1 MLHSI
6 IQEKKNKWLQSDDCT
21 ISDLVKYIRDKGQL
35 RDTQIEAIETYLFLK
50 IQGQNKPLW
59 QLFSEG
65 FFSIGVDIGQYN
77 VFYPA
82 AVNFLAANK
91 EANALFD
98 FAHQKNGKG
107 LLLPELVQLILKEH
121 KVLDYDTIIKSIFYN
136 VSYADY
142 LMSLPMGAGKT
153 FLMAAFI
160 YLDLYFA
167 EKEPDNK
174 AFAHNFL
181 VLIPSGLKSSIV
193 PSLKTILNF
202 DPSWVIPEPYSTNLK
217 KTLKFDV
224 LDEQKSAKK
233 SNKARNPNAQK
244 VNACLPNPFGQ
255 IFVVNAE
262 KVILESFKFNA
273 QTELELEEEEKDTSN
288 DLKRLFGQIP
298 NLTILIDE
306 VHHAA
311 TDDIKL
317 RQAVNYWH
325 SKGNITTVLG
335 FSGTPYLQG
344 AETIKAGDYALTGAT
359 IRFSQ
364 ITNTVYY
371 YPLVTAIKKFLKTP
385 TVKIGQNLDRFQI
398 IKKGIEDFDSQYKNT
413 VYKNG
418 AIAKIAIYC
427 SNIEVLEEEVYPFL
441 TSELQLNPT
450 EILKF
455 HGGNKKYS
463 LPKENELAF
472 RSLDLAISKKR
483 YILLVQVGKE
493 GWDCPSLTGVILSQK
508 GDSPQNMVLQT
519 SCRCLR
525 QVDKG
530 SADGSPADGSPEE
543 TALIWL
549 NKDNADTLN
558 KQLKQEQN
566 SSIDELNS
574 TKRIGKAEMVER
586 HSRMEY
592 LLLPKVDFYQ
602 MKVTYQSIDEE
613 QTANTKAKLK
623 AIIKKMEDY
632 KASALISTS
641 EISNIDTG
649 TIDII
654 NETGIAFA
662 NYNQWLF
669 EMSRQSFGL
678 IAETQL
684 HQYNTELK
692 EIFEAISF
700 EKDGADGRPN
710 RFFNELY
717 DLHLI
722 QSKIRV
728 AFSIKRDLQTDTEVI
743 PKQAELLIAERLT
756 EVEKNPK
763 LYPNEADISK
773 ILELDRTNES
783 VQVDMTEVEKAYNLV
798 KETLEA
804 QGMGNMVMSY
814 DSFKSGKEYSSVVKA
829 KNHSFHYLPYNFG
842 GSGSSGFEIET
853 LQKAL
858 QLADFKNKDLEIYYN
873 GERGL
878 TEFVINCFAKEG
890 KYWKNIGKYTTD
902 FLIVKRTA
910 KDKIHKALLIETKGA
925 LYAEDKIFQKK
936 KTYVET
942 EFLKLNQE
950 KFGYQRFDFLY
961 LEGKMDNANTA
972 KTINKINQFFN
983 D

>member
-1 MLHSI
+1 MLHYI
-6 IQEKKNKWLQSDDCT
+6 IQQKKNEWVQSDNCT
-21 ISDLVKYIRDKGQL
+21 IRDLVKYIRDKGHL

-65 FFSIGVDIGQYN
+65 FFTNGTDLAKLDINQIAREY
-77 VFYPA
+77 
-82 AVNFLAANK
+82 LSQNK
-91 EANALFD
+91 SAFALFD
-98 FAHQKNGKG
+98 FARQKNGNG
-107 LLLPELVQLILKEH
+107 TYIPELEKLIKANPAS
-121 KVLDYDTIIKSIFYN
+121 LDYDTIIKSIFYN
-136 VSYADY
+136 VNYADY

-167 EKEPDNK
+167 ANEPENK

-193 PSLKTILNF
+193 PSLKTIENF
-202 DPSWVIPEPYSTNLK
+202 DPSWVLSEPSASNLK
-217 KTLKFDV
+217 KLLKFEV
-224 LDEQKSAKK
+224 LDEQKTAKK
-233 SNKARNPNAQK
+233 SNKVRNPNAQK

-255 IFVVNAE
+255 VFVVNAE

-273 QTELELEEEEKDTSN
+273 QTELELDEEDTTN

-298 NLTILIDE
+298 NLSILIDE

-335 FSGTPYLQG
+335 FSGTPYLPK
-344 AETIKAGDYALTGAT
+344 AEKIKVGDYEFK
-359 IRFSQ
+359 FSQ

-371 YPLVTAIKKFLKTP
+371 YPLVTAIRKFLKTP

-398 IKKGIEDFDSQYKNT
+398 IKQGIEDFDNQYKNK
-413 VYKNG
+413 VYENG
-418 AIAKIAIYC
+418 TIAKVAIYC

-441 TSELQLNPT
+441 TGELKINPNEILRYHKGNKAHPQPEGSEL
-450 EILKF
+450 E
-455 HGGNKKYS
+455 
-463 LPKENELAF
+463 F
-472 RSLDLAISKKR
+472 RSLDLPISKKR
-483 YILLVQVGKE
+483 YILLVQIGKE
-493 GWDCPSLTGVILSQK
+493 GWDCKSLTGVILSQK
-508 GDSPQNMVLQT
+508 GDCPQNMVLQT

-530 SADGSPADGSPEE
+530 KEE

-566 SSIDELNS
+566 TSIEELNS
-574 TKRIGKAEMVER
+574 TKRTGKPETIDR
-586 HSRMEY
+586 HSRMDF
-592 LLLPKVDFYQ
+592 LQLPKVDFYQ
-602 MKVTYQSIDEE
+602 MKVTYQAIDEE
-613 QTANTKAKLK
+613 ETPNTKAKLK
-623 AIIKKMEDY
+623 ALLKNIDNF
-632 KASALISTS
+632 KASALITTS
-641 EISNIDTG
+641 DIANIDTG
-649 TIDII
+649 EIDVI

-662 NYNQWLF
+662 NFNQWLF
-669 EMSRQSFGL
+669 EISRESFGL
-678 IAETQL
+678 ISEAQL
-684 HQYNTELK
+684 HQYDNELK
-692 EIFEAISF
+692 EIFETISY
-700 EKDGADGRPN
+700 EKKGQ

-717 DLHLI
+717 DLYTI
-722 QSKIRV
+722 QSKIRL

-756 EVEKNPK
+756 EVEKNER
-763 LYPNEADISK
+763 LYPNEADTTK
-773 ILELDRTNES
+773 ILELDKSNAS
-783 VQVDMTEVEKAYNLV
+783 VSIDTAEIEKAYQLM

-804 QGMGNMVMSY
+804 QGMGNFVPTY
-814 DSFKSGKEYSSVVKA
+814 ETFKADKDYSLPVKS
-829 KNHSFHYLPYNFG
+829 KNHTFHYLPYNFG

-858 QLADFKNKDLEIYYN
+858 QLADFKNKELEIYYN

-890 KYWKNIGKYTTD
+890 RYWKNVGKYTTD

-910 KDKIHKALLIETKGA
+910 KDKIHKALLIETKGSV
-925 LYAEDKIFQKK
+925 YAADKVFQKK
-936 KTYVET
+936 KSYVET
-942 EFLKLNQE
+942 EFLKLNKE

-961 LEGKMDNANTA
+961 LEDSKDIAANIT
-972 KTINKINQFFN
+972 KLINKINQFFN

>member
-1 MLHSI
+1 MLHYI
-6 IQEKKNKWLQSDDCT
+6 IQNKKNEWVQSDDCT

-65 FFSIGVDIGQYN
+65 FFTNGTDLSKLNINQSARD
-77 VFYPA
+77 
-82 AVNFLAANK
+82 FLTNNK
-91 EANALFD
+91 EAFALYD
-98 FAHQKNGKG
+98 FARTKNGTG
-107 LLLPELVQLILKEH
+107 SLIPELEKLIVDKPTE
-121 KVLDYDTIIKSIFYN
+121 LDYETIIKSIFYN

-167 EKEPDNK
+167 DKEPDNK

-202 DPSWVIPEPYSTNLK
+202 EPSWVIPEPFAAELK
-217 KTLKFDV
+217 KLLKFDV

-255 IFVVNAE
+255 VFVVNAE

-273 QTELELEEEEKDTSN
+273 QTELELEEEEKDTTN
-288 DLKRLFGQIP
+288 DLKKLFGQIP

-325 SKGNITTVLG
+325 SKGNITSVLG
-335 FSGTPYLQG
+335 FSGTPYLQKT
-344 AETIKAGDYALTGAT
+344 ETIKAGDFTFK
-359 IRFSQ
+359 FSQ

-398 IKKGIEDFDSQYKNT
+398 IKKGIEDFDTQYKT
-413 VYKNG
+413 KVYNNG
-418 AIAKIAIYC
+418 TIAKIAIYC
-427 SNIEVLEEEVYPFL
+427 SNIAVLEEEVEPFL
-441 TSELQLNPT
+441 TGELKINPS

-455 HGGNKKYS
+455 HGGNKVYS
-463 LPKENELAF
+463 LPKENELEF

-530 SADGSPADGSPEE
+530 KEE

-566 SSIDELNS
+566 SSIDELNN
-574 TKRIGKAEMVER
+574 TKRIGKTEMMHR

-592 LLLPKVDFYQ
+592 LQLPTVDFYQ

-613 QTANTKAKLK
+613 ETANTKAKLK
-623 AIIKKMEDY
+623 TIIKKMEDY

-649 TIDII
+649 TIDVV

-678 IAETQL
+678 ISENQL
-684 HQYNTELK
+684 HQYDKELT
-692 EIFEAISF
+692 EIFETISF
-700 EKDGADGRPN
+700 EKNGS

-728 AFSIKRDLQTDTEVI
+728 AFSIKRDLQTDTEII
-743 PKQAELLIAERLT
+743 PKQAELLIASKLTDVER
-756 EVEKNPK
+756 NPK
-763 LYPNEADISK
+763 LFPAEGDTAK
-773 ILELDRTNES
+773 ILELDKSNKPLDIDLAE
-783 VQVDMTEVEKAYNLV
+783 VQKAYDAM

-804 QGMGNMVMSY
+804 QGMGNFVPAFDSY
-814 DSFKSGKEYSSVVKA
+814 SAQFDYSPTVKS
-829 KNHSFHYLPYNFG
+829 KNNSFHYLPYNFG
-842 GSGSSGFEIET
+842 GSGSSGFEIQALQET
-853 LQKAL
+853 LR
-858 QLADFKNKDLEIYYN
+858 LADFKTKELEIYYN

-925 LYAEDKIFQKK
+925 LYAEDKVFQKK
-936 KTYVET
+936 KNYVEN
-942 EFLKLNQE
+942 EFLKLNQD

-961 LEGKMDNANTA
+961 LEDSKNITANIT
-972 KTINKINQFFN
+972 KLNNKLNQFFN

>member
-1 MLHSI
+1 MLHYI
-6 IQEKKNKWLQSDDCT
+6 IQQKKNEWLQSEDCT
-21 ISDLVKYIRDKGQL
+21 IRDLVKYIRDKGHL

-65 FFSIGVDIGQYN
+65 FFTNGPDLAKLDINQIAREY
-77 VFYPA
+77 
-82 AVNFLAANK
+82 LTQNK
-91 EANALFD
+91 NAFALFD
-98 FAHQKNGKG
+98 FARQKNGNG
-107 LLLPELVQLILKEH
+107 TYIPELEKLIKANPAS
-121 KVLDYDTIIKSIFYN
+121 LDYDTIIKSIFYN
-136 VSYADY
+136 VNYADY

-167 EKEPDNK
+167 DNEPDNK

-193 PSLKTILNF
+193 PSLKTIENF
-202 DPSWVIPEPYSTNLK
+202 DPSWVLPEPSASNLK
-217 KTLKFDV
+217 KLLKFEV
-224 LDEQKSAKK
+224 LDEQKTAKK

-255 IFVVNAE
+255 VFIVNAE
-262 KVILESFKFNA
+262 KVILESFTFNA
-273 QTELELEEEEKDTSN
+273 QTELELDEEEKDTTN

-298 NLTILIDE
+298 NLSILIDE

-335 FSGTPYLQG
+335 FSGTPYLKS
-344 AETIKAGDYALTGAT
+344 AEKIKAGDYEFK
-359 IRFSQ
+359 FSQ

-371 YPLVTAIKKFLKTP
+371 YPLVTAIRKFLKTP

-398 IKKGIEDFDSQYKNT
+398 IKQGIEDFDNQYKNK
-413 VYKNG
+413 VYDNG
-418 AIAKIAIYC
+418 TIAKVAIYC

-441 TSELQLNPT
+441 TGELKINPNEILRFHKGNKAHPQPEGSEL
-450 EILKF
+450 E
-455 HGGNKKYS
+455 
-463 LPKENELAF
+463 F
-472 RSLDLAISKKR
+472 RSLDLPISKKR

-530 SADGSPADGSPEE
+530 KEE

-566 SSIDELNS
+566 TSIEELNK
-574 TKRIGKAEMVER
+574 TRRTGKPETIDR
-586 HSRMEY
+586 HSRMDF
-592 LLLPKVDFYQ
+592 LQLPKVNFYQ
-602 MKVTYQSIDEE
+602 LKVTYQAIDEE
-613 QTANTKAKLK
+613 ETPNTKAKLK
-623 AIIKKMEDY
+623 ALLKNIDNF
-632 KASALISTS
+632 KASALITTS
-641 EISNIDTG
+641 DISNIDTG
-649 TIDII
+649 EIDVI

-662 NYNQWLF
+662 NFNQWLF
-669 EMSRQSFGL
+669 EISRESFGL
-678 IAETQL
+678 ISKAQL
-684 HQYNTELK
+684 HQYDSELK
-692 EIFEAISF
+692 EIFETVSY
-700 EKDGADGRPN
+700 EKEGQ

-717 DLHLI
+717 DLHVI
-722 QSKIRV
+722 QSKIRL
-728 AFSIKRDLQTDTEVI
+728 AFSIKRNLQTDTEVI

-756 EVEKNPK
+756 EVEKNAR
-763 LYPNEADISK
+763 LYPKEEDTTK
-773 ILELDRTNES
+773 ILELDKTNE
-783 VQVDMTEVEKAYNLV
+783 EVSIDWEEVRKAYDLM
-798 KETLEA
+798 LEGMKA
-804 QGMGNMVMSY
+804 QGMEKWAP
-814 DSFKSGKEYSSVVKA
+814 DWETFKSGKDYSLPVKS
-829 KNHSFHYLPYNFG
+829 KNQTFHYLPYNFG
-842 GSGSSGFEIET
+842 ARGSSGFEIET
-853 LQKAL
+853 FQKAL
-858 QLADFKNKDLEIYYN
+858 QLAAFKNQELEIYYN

-902 FLIVKRTA
+902 FLIVKRTT

-925 LYAEDKIFQKK
+925 LYAEDKVFQKK
-936 KTYVET
+936 KKYVET
-942 EFLKLNQE
+942 EFLKLNKE

-961 LEGKMDNANTA
+961 LEDSKDIAANIT
-972 KTINKINQFFN
+972 KLNNKINQFFN

>member
-1 MLHSI
+1 MLHYI
-6 IQEKKNKWLQSDDCT
+6 LQHKKNEWLQSDDCT
-21 ISDLVKYIRDKGQL
+21 IRDLVKYIRDKGHL

-65 FFSIGVDIGQYN
+65 FFTNGTDLAKLDINQIAREY
-77 VFYPA
+77 
-82 AVNFLAANK
+82 LSQNK
-91 EANALFD
+91 NAFALFD
-98 FAHQKNGKG
+98 FARQKNGNG
-107 LLLPELVQLILKEH
+107 TYIPELEKLIKANPAS
-121 KVLDYDTIIKSIFYN
+121 LDYDTIIKSIFYN
-136 VSYADY
+136 VNYADY

-167 EKEPDNK
+167 DNEPDNK

-193 PSLKTILNF
+193 PSLKTIENF
-202 DPSWVIPEPYSTNLK
+202 DPSWVLPEPSASNLK
-217 KTLKFDV
+217 KMLKFEV
-224 LDEQKSAKK
+224 LDEQKTAKK

-255 IFVVNAE
+255 VFVVNAE
-262 KVILESFKFNA
+262 KVILESFTFNA
-273 QTELELEEEEKDTSN
+273 QTELELNEEEKDTTN

-298 NLTILIDE
+298 NLSILIDE

-335 FSGTPYLQG
+335 FSGTPYLQS
-344 AETIKAGDYALTGAT
+344 AEKIKAGDYEFK
-359 IRFSQ
+359 FSQ

-371 YPLVTAIKKFLKTP
+371 YPLITAVKKFLKTP
-385 TVKIGQNLDRFQI
+385 TIRTGEGLDRFSI
-398 IKKGIEDFDSQYKNT
+398 IKKGIEDFDSQYKNK
-413 VYKNG
+413 VYENG
-418 AIAKIAIYC
+418 TIAKVAIYC

-441 TSELQLNPT
+441 TGELKINPNEILRFHKGNKAHPQPEGSEL
-450 EILKF
+450 E
-455 HGGNKKYS
+455 
-463 LPKENELAF
+463 F
-472 RSLDLAISKKR
+472 RSLDLPISKKR

-530 SADGSPADGSPEE
+530 KEE

-566 SSIDELNS
+566 TSIEELNS
-574 TKRIGKAEMVER
+574 TKRTGKPETIDR
-586 HSRMEY
+586 HSRMAF
-592 LLLPKVDFYQ
+592 LQLPKVDFYQ
-602 MKVTYQSIDEE
+602 MKVTYQAIDEE
-613 QTANTKAKLK
+613 ETPNTKAKLK
-623 AIIKKMEDY
+623 ALLKNIDNF
-632 KASALISTS
+632 KASALITTS
-641 EISNIDTG
+641 DIANIDTG
-649 TIDII
+649 EIDVI

-662 NYNQWLF
+662 NFNQWLF
-669 EMSRQSFGL
+669 EISIESFGL
-678 IAETQL
+678 ISEELL
-684 HQYNTELK
+684 HHYDSELN
-692 EIFEAISF
+692 EIFETVSY
-700 EKDGADGRPN
+700 EKNGQH
-710 RFFNELY
+710 FFNELY
-717 DLHLI
+717 DLHTI
-722 QSKIRV
+722 QSKIRL

-756 EVEKNPK
+756 EVEKNAR
-763 LYPNEADISK
+763 LYPNETDTTK
-773 ILELDRTNES
+773 ILELDKSNATVSIDNAEI
-783 VQVDMTEVEKAYNLV
+783 EKAYQLM

-804 QGMGNMVMSY
+804 QGMGNFVPTY
-814 DSFKSGKEYSSVVKA
+814 ESFKADKDYSLPVKS
-829 KNHSFHYLPYNFG
+829 KNHTFHYLPYNFG

-858 QLADFKNKDLEIYYN
+858 QLADFKNKELEIYYN

-890 KYWKNIGKYTTD
+890 RFEYFESQRNGKNVGKYTTD
-902 FLIVKRTA
+902 FLIVKRTT
-910 KDKIHKALLIETKGA
+910 KDKIHKALLIETKGSV
-925 LYAEDKIFQKK
+925 YAADKVFQKK
-936 KTYVET
+936 KNYVET
-942 EFLKLNQE
+942 EFLKLNQQ

-961 LEGKMDNANTA
+961 LEDSKDIAANIT
-972 KTINKINQFFN
+972 KLNNKINQFFN

>member
-1 MLHSI
+1 MLNNI
-6 IQEKKNKWLQSDDCT
+6 IYEKKNQWLQSADCT
-21 ISDLVKYIRDKGQL
+21 IVDLIKYIRDKGQL

-50 IQGQNKPLW
+50 IKGQNKPLW
-59 QLFSEG
+59 QLFTEG
-65 FFSIGVDIGQYN
+65 FFTNGTDLSKLNINQ
-77 VFYPA
+77 A
-82 AVNFLAANK
+82 ARDFLTENK
-91 EANALFD
+91 YAFALYD
-98 FAHQKNGKG
+98 FARTKIGKG
-107 LLLPELVQLILKEH
+107 TLLPELEKLIVDKPTE
-121 KVLDYDTIIKSIFYN
+121 LDYETIIKSIFYN
-136 VSYADY
+136 VNYSDY

-167 EKEPDNK
+167 DNEPENK
-174 AFAHNFL
+174 CFAHNFL
-181 VLIPSGLKSSIV
+181 VLIPSGLKNSIV
-193 PSLKTILNF
+193 PSLKTIKNF
-202 DPSWVIPEPYSTNLK
+202 DPSWVLPEPSAGKLK
-217 KTLKFDV
+217 KLLKFDV

-255 IFVVNAE
+255 VFVVNAE
-262 KVILESFKFNA
+262 KVILESFRFDA
-273 QTELELEEEEKDTSN
+273 QTEIVYDTDEEKDTAN

-311 TDDIKL
+311 TDDVKL
-317 RQAVNYWH
+317 RQAVNYWQN
-325 SKGNITTVLG
+325 KGNITTVLG

-344 AETIKAGDYALTGAT
+344 AETIKAGDYAFK
-359 IRFSQ
+359 FSQ

-371 YPLVTAIKKFLKTP
+371 YPLVTAIKKFLKNP
-385 TVKIGQNLDRFQI
+385 TVKIGQNLDRFHI
-398 IKKGIEDFDSQYKNT
+398 IKKGIEDFDMLYKT
-413 VYKNG
+413 KVYENG
-418 AIAKIAIYC
+418 AIPKIAIYC
-427 SNIEVLEEEVYPFL
+427 SNIEVLEEEVYPYL
-441 TSELQLNPT
+441 TTEMKINPS

-455 HGGNKKYS
+455 HGGNKKYT
-463 LPKENELAF
+463 LPKENELEF

-530 SADGSPADGSPEE
+530 KVE

-566 SSIDELNS
+566 SSIDELNN
-574 TKRIGKAEMVER
+574 TRRNGNIEMVER

-592 LLLPKVDFYQ
+592 LQLPKVEFYQ

-613 QTANTKAKLK
+613 ETANTKAKLK
-623 AIIKKMEDY
+623 AIIKSMEDY
-632 KASALISTS
+632 KASALITTS
-641 EISNIDTG
+641 EISNLDTG
-649 TIDII
+649 SIDII

-669 EMSRQSFGL
+669 EISRESFGL
-678 IAETQL
+678 ISEKQL
-684 HQYNTELK
+684 HQYDAELTDV
-692 EIFEAISF
+692 FETVSF
-700 EKDGADGRPN
+700 EKDGI
-710 RFFNELY
+710 RFYNELY
-717 DLHLI
+717 DLHQI
-722 QSKIRV
+722 KSKIRV

-743 PKQAELLIAERLT
+743 PRQAELLIAERLT
-756 EVEKNPK
+756 DVEKNPK
-763 LYPNEADISK
+763 LFPNVADTAK
-773 ILELDRTNES
+773 IFELDSKNES
-783 VQVDMTEVEKAYNLV
+783 VEVDMTEVEKAYQLM
-798 KETLEA
+798 KETLET
-804 QGMGNMVMSY
+804 QGMGNFVPPIDSY
-814 DSFKSGKEYSSVVKA
+814 KTQFDYSPTVKS
-829 KNHSFHYLPYNFG
+829 KNISFHYLPYNFG

-858 QLADFKNKDLEIYYN
+858 QLSDFKNKQLEIYYN

-902 FLIVKRTA
+902 FLIIKRTE

-925 LYAEDKIFQKK
+925 LYAEDKVFQKK
-936 KTYVET
+936 KNYVET

-961 LEGKMDNANTA
+961 LEDSKNIVANIT
-972 KTINKINQFFN
+972 KLNNKINNFFN

>member
-1 MLHSI
+1 MLHYI
-6 IQEKKNKWLQSDDCT
+6 IQQKKNEWIQSDDCT
-21 ISDLVKYIRDKGQL
+21 IRDLVKYIRDKGHL

-65 FFSIGVDIGQYN
+65 FFINGTDLAKLDINQIAREY
-77 VFYPA
+77 
-82 AVNFLAANK
+82 LSQNK
-91 EANALFD
+91 NAFALFD
-98 FAHQKNGKG
+98 FARQKNGNG
-107 LLLPELVQLILKEH
+107 TYIPELEKLIKANPAS
-121 KVLDYDTIIKSIFYN
+121 LDYDTIIKSIFYN
-136 VSYADY
+136 VNYADY

-167 EKEPDNK
+167 ANEPENK

-193 PSLKTILNF
+193 PSLKTIENF
-202 DPSWVIPEPYSTNLK
+202 DPSWVLSEPSASNLK
-217 KTLKFDV
+217 KLLKFEV
-224 LDEQKSAKK
+224 LDEQKTAKK
-233 SNKARNPNAQK
+233 SNKVRNPNAQK

-255 IFVVNAE
+255 VFVVNAE

-273 QTELELEEEEKDTSN
+273 QTELELDEEDTTN

-298 NLTILIDE
+298 NLSILIDE

-335 FSGTPYLQG
+335 FSGTPYLPK
-344 AETIKAGDYALTGAT
+344 AEKIKVGDYEFK
-359 IRFSQ
+359 FSQ

-371 YPLVTAIKKFLKTP
+371 YPLVTAIRKFLKTP

-398 IKKGIEDFDSQYKNT
+398 IKQGIEDFDNQYKNK
-413 VYKNG
+413 VYENG
-418 AIAKIAIYC
+418 TIAKLAIYC

-441 TSELQLNPT
+441 TGELKINPNEILRFHKGNKAHPQPEGSEL
-450 EILKF
+450 E
-455 HGGNKKYS
+455 
-463 LPKENELAF
+463 F
-472 RSLDLAISKKR
+472 RSLDLPISKKR
-483 YILLVQVGKE
+483 YILLVQIGKE
-493 GWDCPSLTGVILSQK
+493 GWDCKSLTGVILSQK
-508 GDSPQNMVLQT
+508 GDCPQNMVLQT

-530 SADGSPADGSPEE
+530 KEE

-566 SSIDELNS
+566 TSIEELNS
-574 TKRIGKAEMVER
+574 TKRTGKPETIDR
-586 HSRMEY
+586 HSRMDF
-592 LLLPKVDFYQ
+592 LQLPKVDFYQ
-602 MKVTYQSIDEE
+602 MKVTYQAIDEE
-613 QTANTKAKLK
+613 ETPNTKAKLK
-623 AIIKKMEDY
+623 ALLKNIDNF
-632 KASALISTS
+632 KASALITTS
-641 EISNIDTG
+641 DIANIDTG
-649 TIDII
+649 EIDVI

-662 NYNQWLF
+662 NFNQWLF
-669 EMSRQSFGL
+669 EISRESFGL
-678 IAETQL
+678 ISEAQL
-684 HQYNTELK
+684 HQYDNELK
-692 EIFEAISF
+692 EIFETISY
-700 EKDGADGRPN
+700 EKEGQ

-717 DLHLI
+717 DLYTI
-722 QSKIRV
+722 QSKIRL

-756 EVEKNPK
+756 EVEKNER
-763 LYPNEADISK
+763 LYPNEADTTK
-773 ILELDRTNES
+773 ILELDKSNATVSIDTAEI
-783 VQVDMTEVEKAYNLV
+783 EKAYQLT

-804 QGMGNMVMSY
+804 QGMGNFVPTY
-814 DSFKSGKEYSSVVKA
+814 ESFKADKDYSLPVKS
-829 KNHSFHYLPYNFG
+829 KNHTFHYLPYNFG
-842 GSGSSGFEIET
+842 GSGASGFEIET

-858 QLADFKNKDLEIYYN
+858 QLADFKNKELEIYYN

-890 KYWKNIGKYTTD
+890 RYWKNIGKYTTD

-910 KDKIHKALLIETKGA
+910 KDKIHKALLIETKGSV
-925 LYAEDKIFQKK
+925 YAEDKVFQKK
-936 KTYVET
+936 KNYVET
-942 EFLKLNQE
+942 EFLKLNKE

-961 LEGKMDNANTA
+961 LEDSKDIAANIT
-972 KTINKINQFFN
+972 KLINKINQFFN

>member
-1 MLHSI
+1 MLHYI
-6 IQEKKNKWLQSDDCT
+6 IQEKKNKWLQSDDST
-21 ISDLVKYIRDKGQL
+21 ISDLIKYIRNKGQL

-65 FFSIGVDIGQYN
+65 FFT
-77 VFYPA
+77 
-82 AVNFLAANK
+82 K
-91 EANALFD
+91 ETDLSKLNINQVAREYLTNNNNAYALYD
-98 FAHQKNGKG
+98 FAKQQKIQG
-107 LLLPELVQLILKEH
+107 LENEIVNNPTN
-121 KVLDYDTIIKSIFYN
+121 LDYDTIIKSIFYN

-167 EKEPDNK
+167 DNEPENK

-193 PSLKTILNF
+193 PSLKTIETY
-202 DPSWVIPEPYSTNLK
+202 DPSWVLPEPSASKLK
-217 KTLKFDV
+217 KLLKFDI

-255 IFVVNAE
+255 VFVVNAE
-262 KVILESFKFNA
+262 KVILESFKFND
-273 QTELELEEEEKDTSN
+273 QTELELEEEKDTSN

-344 AETIKAGDYALTGAT
+344 AETIKAGDYAFK
-359 IRFSQ
+359 FSQ

-398 IKKGIEDFDSQYKNT
+398 IKKGIEDFDTQYKKT
-413 VYKNG
+413 VYENG

-427 SNIEVLEEEVYPFL
+427 SNIEVLEEEIYPFL
-441 TSELQLNPT
+441 TSELKINPAD
-450 EILKF
+450 ILKF
-455 HGGNKKYS
+455 HGGNKKYT
-463 LPKENELAF
+463 LPKENELEF

-530 SADGSPADGSPEE
+530 KEE

-592 LLLPKVDFYQ
+592 LQLPKVEFYQ

-613 QTANTKAKLK
+613 ETANTKAKLK
-623 AIIKKMEDY
+623 TIIKKMEDY

-662 NYNQWLF
+662 SYNQWLF
-669 EMSRQSFGL
+669 ETSRQSFGL
-678 IAETQL
+678 ISETQL
-684 HQYNTELK
+684 HQYDTELS
-692 EIFEAISF
+692 EIFETVSF
-700 EKDGADGRPN
+700 EKDGN

-717 DLHLI
+717 DLHII

-743 PKQAELLIAERLT
+743 PKQAELLITERLT
-756 EVEKNPK
+756 NVEKNPK
-763 LYPNEADISK
+763 LYPNEADTNK
-773 ILELDRTNES
+773 ILELDKTPNQELEFDFA
-783 VQVDMTEVEKAYNLV
+783 QMEKDYEVM
-798 KETLEA
+798 KETMTA
-804 QGMGNMVMSY
+804 QGFGAMIIPFEA
-814 DSFKSGKEYSSVVKA
+814 FKASKDYPLTVKS
-829 KNHSFHYLPYNFG
+829 KNNSFHYLPYNFG
-842 GSGSSGFEIET
+842 GSGSSGFEIQALQET
-853 LQKAL
+853 LR
-858 QLADFKNKDLEIYYN
+858 LADFKTKELEIYYN

-902 FLIVKRTA
+902 FLIVKRTD

-925 LYAEDKIFQKK
+925 LYAEDKVFQKK
-936 KTYVET
+936 KNYVET

-961 LEGKMDNANTA
+961 LEDSKNMAANIT
-972 KTINKINQFFN
+972 KLNNKLNQFFN
-983 D
+983 E

>member
-1 MLHSI
+1 MLHYI
-6 IQEKKNKWLQSDDCT
+6 IQEKKNKWLLSDECT
-21 ISDLVKYIRDKGQL
+21 INDLIKYIRDKGQL

-59 QLFSEG
+59 KLFSEG
-65 FFSIGVDIGQYN
+65 FFINGTDLSKRNINQSARDFLI
-77 VFYPA
+77 
-82 AVNFLAANK
+82 VNKDAF
-91 EANALFD
+91 ALYD
-98 FAHQKNGKG
+98 FARTKSGTG
-107 LLLPELVQLILKEH
+107 SLLPELENLIVDKPTE
-121 KVLDYDTIIKSIFYN
+121 LDYATIIKSIFYN

-167 EKEPDNK
+167 DKEPDNK
-174 AFAHNFL
+174 GFAHNFL

-202 DPSWVIPEPYSTNLK
+202 EPSWVIPEPFASNLK
-217 KTLKFDV
+217 KLLKFDV
-224 LDEQKSAKK
+224 LDEQKSGKK

-255 IFVVNAE
+255 VFVVNAE
-262 KVILESFKFNA
+262 KVILESFKFNV
-273 QTELELEEEEKDTSN
+273 QTELELEEVEKDTNN

-344 AETIKAGDYALTGAT
+344 AETIKAGDYAFK
-359 IRFSQ
+359 FSQ

-398 IKKGIEDFDSQYKNT
+398 IKKGIEDFDTLYKKT
-413 VYKNG
+413 VYENG
-418 AIAKIAIYC
+418 TMAKIAIYC

-441 TSELQLNPT
+441 TSELKINPA

-455 HGGNKKYS
+455 HGGNKKYT

-530 SADGSPADGSPEE
+530 KEE

-592 LLLPKVDFYQ
+592 LQLPKVDFYQ
-602 MKVTYQSIDEE
+602 MKVTYQSIDQEE
-613 QTANTKAKLK
+613 TANSKAKLK
-623 AIIKKMEDY
+623 AIIKKLEDY

-649 TIDII
+649 EIDVI

-662 NYNQWLF
+662 NYNHWLF
-669 EMSRQSFGL
+669 DISRQSFAL
-678 IAETQL
+678 IPESQL
-684 HQYNTELK
+684 HQFDTELN
-692 EIFEAISF
+692 EIFETVSF
-700 EKDGADGRPN
+700 EKDGN

-717 DLHLI
+717 DLHSL

-728 AFSIKRDLQTDTEVI
+728 AFSIKRDLQTYTEVI
-743 PKQAELLIAERLT
+743 PKEAELLIAERLT
-756 EVEKNPK
+756 DVEDNLK
-763 LYPNEADISK
+763 LYPKKSDTAK
-773 ILELDRTNES
+773 IVEFDKRNMPFNIDEEKVKQLYDMNLEMVKGTPLEIAFGSFENFKEQYDFQPAVKNK
-783 VQVDMTEVEKAYNLV
+783 EV
-798 KETLEA
+798 T
-804 QGMGNMVMSY
+804 
-814 DSFKSGKEYSSVVKA
+814 
-829 KNHSFHYLPYNFG
+829 FHYLPYNFG
-842 GSGSSGFEIET
+842 GSGSSGLEIET

-902 FLIVKRTA
+902 FLIIKRIS
-910 KDKIHKALLIETKGA
+910 KNKIHKALLLETKGA
-925 LYAEDKIFQKK
+925 LYADDKVFQKK
-936 KTYVET
+936 KNYVET

-961 LEGKMDNANTA
+961 LEDSKNIEANIT
-972 KTINKINQFFN
+972 KLNNKLNQFFN

>member
-1 MLHSI
+1 MLHYI
-6 IQEKKNKWLQSDDCT
+6 IQQKKNEWLQSDDCT
-21 ISDLVKYIRDKGQL
+21 IRDLVKYIRDKGHL

-65 FFSIGVDIGQYN
+65 FFTNGTDLAKLDINQIAREY
-77 VFYPA
+77 
-82 AVNFLAANK
+82 LTQNK
-91 EANALFD
+91 NAFALFD
-98 FAHQKNGKG
+98 FARQKNGNG
-107 LLLPELVQLILKEH
+107 TYIPELEKLIKANPAS
-121 KVLDYDTIIKSIFYN
+121 LDYDTIIKSIFYN
-136 VSYADY
+136 VNYADY

-167 EKEPDNK
+167 DNEPENK

-193 PSLKTILNF
+193 PSLKTIENF
-202 DPSWVIPEPYSTNLK
+202 DPSWVLSEPSASNLK
-217 KTLKFDV
+217 KLLKFEV
-224 LDEQKSAKK
+224 LDEQKTAKK

-255 IFVVNAE
+255 VFVVNAE

-273 QTELELEEEEKDTSN
+273 QTELELDEEDTTN

-298 NLTILIDE
+298 NLSILIDE

-335 FSGTPYLQG
+335 FSGTPYLPK
-344 AETIKAGDYALTGAT
+344 AEKIKVGDYEFK
-359 IRFSQ
+359 FSQ

-371 YPLVTAIKKFLKTP
+371 YPLVTAIRKFLKTP

-398 IKKGIEDFDSQYKNT
+398 IKQGIEDFDNQYKNK
-413 VYKNG
+413 VYENG
-418 AIAKIAIYC
+418 TIAKLAIYC

-441 TSELQLNPT
+441 TGELKINPNEILRFHKGNKAHPQPEGSEL
-450 EILKF
+450 E
-455 HGGNKKYS
+455 
-463 LPKENELAF
+463 F
-472 RSLDLAISKKR
+472 RSLDLPISKKR

-493 GWDCPSLTGVILSQK
+493 GWDCKSLTGVILSQK
-508 GDSPQNMVLQT
+508 GDCPQNMVLQT

-530 SADGSPADGSPEE
+530 KEE

-566 SSIDELNS
+566 TSIEELNS
-574 TKRIGKAEMVER
+574 TKRTGKPETIDR
-586 HSRMEY
+586 HSRMDF
-592 LLLPKVDFYQ
+592 LQLPKVDFYQ
-602 MKVTYQSIDEE
+602 MKVTYQAIDEE
-613 QTANTKAKLK
+613 ETPNTKAKLK
-623 AIIKKMEDY
+623 ALLKNIDNF
-632 KASALISTS
+632 KASALITTS
-641 EISNIDTG
+641 DIANIDTG
-649 TIDII
+649 EIDVI

-662 NYNQWLF
+662 NFNQWLF
-669 EMSRQSFGL
+669 EISRESFGL
-678 IAETQL
+678 ISEAQL
-684 HQYNTELK
+684 HQFDNELK
-692 EIFEAISF
+692 EIFETISY
-700 EKDGADGRPN
+700 EKEGQ

-717 DLHLI
+717 DLYTI
-722 QSKIRV
+722 QSKIRL

-756 EVEKNPK
+756 EVEKNER
-763 LYPNEADISK
+763 LYPNEADTTK
-773 ILELDRTNES
+773 ILELDKSNATVSIDTAEI
-783 VQVDMTEVEKAYNLV
+783 EKAYQLT

-804 QGMGNMVMSY
+804 QGMGNFVPTY
-814 DSFKSGKEYSSVVKA
+814 ESFKADKDYSLPVKS
-829 KNHSFHYLPYNFG
+829 KNHTFHYLPYNFG
-842 GSGSSGFEIET
+842 GSGASGFEIET

-858 QLADFKNKDLEIYYN
+858 QLADFKNKELEIYYN

-890 KYWKNIGKYTTD
+890 RYWKNIGKYTTD

-910 KDKIHKALLIETKGA
+910 KDKIHKALLIETKGSV
-925 LYAEDKIFQKK
+925 YAEDKVFQKK
-936 KTYVET
+936 KNYVET
-942 EFLKLNQE
+942 EFLKLNKE

-961 LEGKMDNANTA
+961 LEDSKDIAANIT
-972 KTINKINQFFN
+972 KLINKINQFFN

>member
-1 MLHSI
+1 MLHYI

-21 ISDLVKYIRDKGQL
+21 ISDLITYIRDKGQL

-65 FFSIGVDIGQYN
+65 FFTNGTDLSKLNINQK
-77 VFYPA
+77 A
-82 AVNFLAANK
+82 REFLTANK
-91 EANALFD
+91 DAFALYD
-98 FAHQKNGKG
+98 FAKSKNGNG
-107 LLLPELVQLILKEH
+107 PLLPELEQLIIDKPTE
-121 KVLDYDTIIKSIFYN
+121 LDYNTIIKSIFYN

-167 EKEPDNK
+167 ENEPENK

-193 PSLKTILNF
+193 PSLKTIENY
-202 DPSWVIPEPYSTNLK
+202 DPSWVLAEPSASKLK
-217 KTLKFDV
+217 KLLKFDV

-255 IFVVNAE
+255 VFVVNAE
-262 KVILESFKFNA
+262 KVILESFKFND
-273 QTELELEEEEKDTSN
+273 QTELELEEEKDTSN

-317 RQAVNYWH
+317 RQAVNYWQ

-344 AETIKAGDYALTGAT
+344 AETIKAGDYAF
-359 IRFSQ
+359 RFSQ

-398 IKKGIEDFDSQYKNT
+398 IKKGIEDFDIHYKKT
-413 VYKNG
+413 VYDNG
-418 AIAKIAIYC
+418 AIAKIAVYC

-441 TSELQLNPT
+441 TSELKIKPA

-455 HGGNKKYS
+455 HGGNKKYT
-463 LPKENELAF
+463 LPKENELEF

-530 SADGSPADGSPEE
+530 KEE

-566 SSIDELNS
+566 SSIDELNN
-574 TKRIGKAEMVER
+574 TKRMGKSEMVER
-586 HSRMEY
+586 LSRMEY
-592 LLLPKVDFYQ
+592 LQLPKVEFYQ
-602 MKVTYQSIDEE
+602 MAVTYQSIDEE
-613 QTANTKAKLK
+613 ETANTKAKLK
-623 AIIKKMEDY
+623 TIIKNKEVY
-632 KASALISTS
+632 KSSALISTS

-654 NETGIAFA
+654 NETGIAYA

-669 EMSRQSFGL
+669 EISRQSFGL
-678 IAETQL
+678 ISETQL
-684 HQYNTELK
+684 HQYDTELN
-692 EIFEAISF
+692 EIFETISF
-700 EKDGADGRPN
+700 EKGGN

-717 DLHLI
+717 DLYLI

-743 PKQAELLIAERLT
+743 SKKAELLIASNLT
-756 EVEKNPK
+756 DVEKNPK
-763 LYPNEADISK
+763 LYPNEADTFK
-773 ILELDRTNES
+773 ILELDKSNADIE
-783 VQVDMTEVEKAYNLV
+783 VDSAEVEKAYQV
-798 KETLEA
+798 MKETMTS
-804 QGMGNMVMSY
+804 QGMEKWVPEY
-814 DSFKSGKEYSSVVKA
+814 ETFKSEKDYSLPIKS
-829 KNHSFHYLPYNFG
+829 KNNTFHYLPYNFG
-842 GSGSSGFEIET
+842 GSGSSGFEIQALQET
-853 LQKAL
+853 LR
-858 QLADFKNKDLEIYYN
+858 LANFKTKKLEIYYN

-878 TEFVINCFAKEG
+878 TEFIINCYAKEDR
-890 KYWKNIGKYTTD
+890 YWKNIGKYTTD
-902 FLIVKRTA
+902 FLIVKRTD
-910 KDKIHKALLIETKGA
+910 KDKIHKALLIETKGV
-925 LYAEDKIFQKK
+925 LYAEDKVFQKK
-936 KTYVET
+936 KNYIET
-942 EFLKLNQE
+942 EFLKINQE

-961 LEGKMDNANTA
+961 LEDSKNIAFNIT
-972 KTINKINQFFN
+972 KLNNKINQFFN

>member
-6 IQEKKNKWLQSDDCT
+6 IQEKKNEWLQSEDCT
-21 ISDLVKYIRDKGQL
+21 ILELLKYIRNKGQL

-65 FFSIGVDIGQYN
+65 FFTKGTDLSKLNINQIAREV
-77 VFYPA
+77 
-82 AVNFLAANK
+82 LTSKK
-91 EANALFD
+91 EAFALFEL
-98 FAHQKNGKG
+98 ARTKNGNEH
-107 LLLPELVQLILKEH
+107 LLPELEKLIVNKPLE
-121 KVLDYDTIIKSIFYN
+121 LDYSTIIKSIFYN

-153 FLMAAFI
+153 YLMAAFI

-167 EKEPDNK
+167 DNEPDNK

-193 PSLKTILNF
+193 PSLKTIENY
-202 DPSWVIPEPYSTNLK
+202 DPSWVLPEPAASKLK
-217 KTLKFDV
+217 KILKFDI
-224 LDEQKSAKK
+224 LDEQKTAKK
-233 SNKARNPNAQK
+233 SNRARNPNAQK

-255 IFVVNAE
+255 VFVVNAE

-273 QTELELEEEEKDTSN
+273 QTELDLGEEEKDTTN

-335 FSGTPYLQG
+335 FSGTPYLSS
-344 AETIKAGDYALTGAT
+344 AETIRAGNYAF
-359 IRFSQ
+359 RFSQ

-371 YPLVTAIKKFLKTP
+371 YPLVTAIRKFLKKP

-398 IKKGIEDFDSQYKNT
+398 IKKGIEDFDTLYRRK
-413 VYKNG
+413 VYQNG
-418 AIAKIAIYC
+418 SIAKIAIYC

-441 TSELQLNPT
+441 SGELGINPT

-455 HGGNKKYS
+455 HGGNKKYT
-463 LPKENELAF
+463 LPKENELEF
-472 RSLDLAISKKR
+472 RSLDLPFSKKR

-493 GWDCPSLTGVILSQK
+493 GWDCPSLTGVILSQR

-530 SADGSPADGSPEE
+530 KDE

-558 KQLKQEQN
+558 TQLKQEQN
-566 SSIDELNS
+566 SSIDELNN
-574 TKRIGKAEMVER
+574 TKRIGKAEMLER
-586 HSRMEY
+586 HSRMEF
-592 LLLPKVDFYQ
+592 LQLPKVDFYQ

-613 QTANTKAKLK
+613 ETANTKAKLK
-623 AIIKKMEDY
+623 KIIKTLEGY

-649 TIDII
+649 TITII
-654 NETGIAFA
+654 NESGIAFA
-662 NYNQWLF
+662 NYKQWLF
-669 EMSRQSFGL
+669 EISRQSFGL
-678 IAETQL
+678 INETHL
-684 HQYNTELK
+684 HQYDTELS
-692 EIFEAISF
+692 EIFDSVTF
-700 EKDGADGRPN
+700 EREGTDGSLSRL
-710 RFFNELY
+710 FNELY

-728 AFSIKRDLQTDTEVI
+728 AFSIRRDLQTESEVI
-743 PKQAELLIAERLT
+743 HKEAELLITSKLT

-763 LYPNEADISK
+763 LYPNESDLDK
-773 ILELDRTNES
+773 ILELDKNNSDAEF
-783 VQVDMTEVEKAYNLV
+783 DWAEVEKAYQV
-798 KETLEA
+798 MKQTMIS
-804 QGMGNMVMSY
+804 QGMEKWVPEY
-814 DSFKSGKEYSSVVKA
+814 DTFKSDKDYSLPVKS
-829 KNHSFHYLPYNFG
+829 KNISFHYLPYNFG
-842 GSGSSGFEIET
+842 GSGSSGFEMRAIQEI
-853 LQKAL
+853 LRL
-858 QLADFKNKDLEIYYN
+858 SNFKNRQLEIYYN
-873 GERGL
+873 GDNNL
-878 TEFVINCFAKEG
+878 TQFKIDCFAKNYSNRWNKVGE
-890 KYWKNIGKYTTD
+890 YTTD
-902 FLIVKRTA
+902 FLIIKRTA
-910 KDKIHKALLIETKGA
+910 KEKIHKVLMVETKGEGFSSNPDF
-925 LYAEDKIFQKK
+925 LKK
-936 KTYVET
+936 KTFVDT
-942 EFLKLNQE
+942 EFLKLNHE
-950 KFGYQRFDFLY
+950 KFGYKRFDFLY
-961 LEGKMDNANTA
+961 LEDSKNIETNISKLNSKLDL
-972 KTINKINQFFN
+972 FFN

>member
-1 MLHSI
+1 MLHYI

-21 ISDLVKYIRDKGQL
+21 ISDLIKYIRDKGQL

-50 IQGQNKPLW
+50 IKGQNKPLW
-59 QLFSEG
+59 LLFSEG
-65 FFSIGVDIGQYN
+65 FFTNGTDLSKRNINQSARD
-77 VFYPA
+77 FLT
-82 AVNFLAANK
+82 VNK
-91 EANALFD
+91 NAFALYD
-98 FAHQKNGKG
+98 FARTKNGAG
-107 LLLPELVQLILKEH
+107 SLLPELEKLIVDKPTE
-121 KVLDYDTIIKSIFYN
+121 LDYATIIKSIFYN

-167 EKEPDNK
+167 DKEPDNK
-174 AFAHNFL
+174 GFAHNFL

-202 DPSWVIPEPYSTNLK
+202 EPSWVIPEPFASNLK
-217 KTLKFDV
+217 KLLKFDV
-224 LDEQKSAKK
+224 LDEQKSGKK

-255 IFVVNAE
+255 VFVVNAE

-273 QTELELEEEEKDTSN
+273 QTELELEEVEKDTNN

-344 AETIKAGDYALTGAT
+344 AETIKAGDYAFK
-359 IRFSQ
+359 FSQ

-398 IKKGIEDFDSQYKNT
+398 IKKGIEDFDTLYKT
-413 VYKNG
+413 KIYDNG
-418 AIAKIAIYC
+418 TIAKIAIYC

-441 TSELQLNPT
+441 TSELKINPA

-455 HGGNKKYS
+455 HGGNKKYT

-530 SADGSPADGSPEE
+530 NVE

-574 TKRIGKAEMVER
+574 TKRTGKAEMVER

-592 LLLPKVDFYQ
+592 LKLPKVDFYQ

-613 QTANTKAKLK
+613 ETANTKAKLK

-654 NETGIAFA
+654 NETGISFA

-669 EMSRQSFGL
+669 EISRQSFGL
-678 IAETQL
+678 IQETQL
-684 HQYNTELK
+684 HQYDTELN
-692 EIFEAISF
+692 EIFETVSF
-700 EKDGADGRPN
+700 EKDGN

-717 DLHLI
+717 DLHSL

-728 AFSIKRDLQTDTEVI
+728 AFSIKRDLQTYTEVI

-756 EVEKNPK
+756 DVENNLK
-763 LYPNEADISK
+763 LYPKEPDTAK
-773 ILELDRTNES
+773 IVEFDKKNMPLNIDEEKVKQLYDMNLEMVKGTPLEIAFGSFENFKEQYDFQPAVKNK
-783 VQVDMTEVEKAYNLV
+783 EV
-798 KETLEA
+798 T
-804 QGMGNMVMSY
+804 
-814 DSFKSGKEYSSVVKA
+814 
-829 KNHSFHYLPYNFG
+829 FHYLPYNFG
-842 GSGSSGFEIET
+842 GSGSSGLEIET

-902 FLIVKRTA
+902 FLIIKRIS
-910 KDKIHKALLIETKGA
+910 KNKIHKALLLETKGA
-925 LYAEDKIFQKK
+925 LYADDKVFQKK
-936 KTYVET
+936 KNYVEK

-961 LEGKMDNANTA
+961 LEDSKNIAANIT
-972 KTINKINQFFN
+972 KLNNKLNQFFN

>member
-1 MLHSI
+1 MLHYI
-6 IQEKKNKWLQSDDCT
+6 IQSKKNEWLRSSSCA
-21 ISDLVKYIRDKGQL
+21 IIDLITYIRETGQL

-65 FFSIGVDIGQYN
+65 FFINGTDLSKLNINQ
-77 VFYPA
+77 A
-82 AVNFLAANK
+82 ARDFLTENK
-91 EANALFD
+91 NAFALYD
-98 FAHQKNGKG
+98 FAKTKNGNSS
-107 LLLPELVQLILKEH
+107 LLPELENLIIAKPSE
-121 KVLDYDTIIKSIFYN
+121 LDYNTIIKSIFYN

-167 EKEPDNK
+167 ENEPENK

-181 VLIPSGLKSSIV
+181 VLIPSGLKSSIF
-193 PSLKTILNF
+193 PSLKTIENF
-202 DPSWVIPEPYSTNLK
+202 DSSWVIPEPSASRLRK
-217 KTLKFDV
+217 LLKFDI

-244 VNACLPNPFGQ
+244 VNSCLPNPFGQ
-255 IFVVNAE
+255 VFVVNAE

-273 QTELELEEEEKDTSN
+273 QTELELDEEVKDTSN

-344 AETIKAGDYALTGAT
+344 AETIKAGNYAFK
-359 IRFSQ
+359 FSQ

-398 IKKGIEDFDSQYKNT
+398 IKKGIEDFDTLYKT
-413 VYKNG
+413 IVYENG

-427 SNIEVLEEEVYPFL
+427 SNIEVLEEEVYPFM
-441 TSELQLNPT
+441 TSELKINPS

-455 HGGNKKYS
+455 HGGNKSYS
-463 LPKENELAF
+463 LPKENTLEF
-472 RSLDLAISKKR
+472 RSLDLSISKKR
-483 YILLVQVGKE
+483 YVLLVQVGKE

-530 SADGSPADGSPEE
+530 KEE

-586 HSRMEY
+586 HSRVEY
-592 LLLPKVDFYQ
+592 LQLPKVEFYQ

-613 QTANTKAKLK
+613 ETANTKAKLK
-623 AIIKKMEDY
+623 TIIKNMENY
-632 KASALISTS
+632 KVSALISTS

-678 IAETQL
+678 ISERQL
-684 HQYNTELK
+684 HQYDTELR
-692 EIFEAISF
+692 EIFETVSF
-700 EKDGADGRPN
+700 EKDGN

-717 DLHLI
+717 DLYLI
-722 QSKIRV
+722 HSKIRIT
-728 AFSIKRDLQTDTEVI
+728 FSIKRDLQTDTEII

-756 EVEKNPK
+756 NVEKDSK
-763 LYPNEADISK
+763 LYPNDVDTMK
-773 ILELDRTNES
+773 ILELDRINES
-783 VQVDMTEVEKAYNLV
+783 VEVDMTEVEKAYNLM
-798 KETLEA
+798 KEALEA
-804 QGMGNMVMSY
+804 QGMGSMVMSY
-814 DSFKSGKEYSSVVKA
+814 DSFKSDKEHSPTVKS
-829 KNHSFHYLPYNFG
+829 KNNSFHYLPYNFG
-842 GSGSSGFEIET
+842 GSGSSGFEIEA

-858 QLADFKNKDLEIYYN
+858 QLADFKTKELEIYYN

-878 TEFVINCFAKEG
+878 TEFVINCFAKDG

-902 FLIVKRTA
+902 FLIIKRA
-910 KDKIHKALLIETKGA
+910 EDKKIHKILLIETKGA
-925 LYAEDKIFQKK
+925 LYAKDTVFQNKK
-936 KTYVET
+936 SYIEK

-961 LEGKMDNANTA
+961 LEGKMDDNNTV

>member
-1 MLHSI
+1 MLHYI
-6 IQEKKNKWLQSDDCT
+6 IQQKKNEWIQSDDCT
-21 ISDLVKYIRDKGQL
+21 IRDLVKYIRDKGHL

-65 FFSIGVDIGQYN
+65 FFTNGTDLAKLDINQIAREY
-77 VFYPA
+77 
-82 AVNFLAANK
+82 LSQNK
-91 EANALFD
+91 SAFALFD
-98 FAHQKNGKG
+98 FARQKNGNG
-107 LLLPELVQLILKEH
+107 TYIPELEKLIKANPAS
-121 KVLDYDTIIKSIFYN
+121 LDYDTIIKSIFYN
-136 VSYADY
+136 VNYADY

-167 EKEPDNK
+167 DNEPENK

-193 PSLKTILNF
+193 PSLKTIENF
-202 DPSWVIPEPYSTNLK
+202 DPSWVLPEPSASNLK
-217 KTLKFDV
+217 KLLKFEV
-224 LDEQKSAKK
+224 LDEQKTAKK

-255 IFVVNAE
+255 VFVVNAE
-262 KVILESFKFNA
+262 KVILESFTFNA
-273 QTELELEEEEKDTSN
+273 QTELELDEEEKDTTN

-298 NLTILIDE
+298 NLSILIDE

-335 FSGTPYLQG
+335 FSGTPYLPK
-344 AETIKAGDYALTGAT
+344 AEKIKVGDYEFK
-359 IRFSQ
+359 FSQ

-371 YPLVTAIKKFLKTP
+371 YPLVTAIRKFLKTP

-398 IKKGIEDFDSQYKNT
+398 IKQGIEDFDNQYKNK
-413 VYKNG
+413 VYENG
-418 AIAKIAIYC
+418 TIAKLAIYC

-441 TSELQLNPT
+441 TGELKINPNEILRFHKGNKAHPQPEGSEL
-450 EILKF
+450 E
-455 HGGNKKYS
+455 
-463 LPKENELAF
+463 F
-472 RSLDLAISKKR
+472 RSLDLPISKKR
-483 YILLVQVGKE
+483 YILLVQIGKE
-493 GWDCPSLTGVILSQK
+493 GWDCKSLTGVILSQK
-508 GDSPQNMVLQT
+508 GDCPQNMVLQT

-530 SADGSPADGSPEE
+530 KEE

-566 SSIDELNS
+566 TSIEELNS
-574 TKRIGKAEMVER
+574 TKRTGKPETIDR
-586 HSRMEY
+586 HSRMDF
-592 LLLPKVDFYQ
+592 LQLPKVDFYQ
-602 MKVTYQSIDEE
+602 MKVTYQAIDEE
-613 QTANTKAKLK
+613 ETPNTKAKLK
-623 AIIKKMEDY
+623 ALLKNIDNF
-632 KASALISTS
+632 KASALITTS
-641 EISNIDTG
+641 DIANIDTG
-649 TIDII
+649 EIDVI

-662 NYNQWLF
+662 NFNQWLF
-669 EMSRQSFGL
+669 EISRESFGL
-678 IAETQL
+678 ISEAQL
-684 HQYNTELK
+684 HQYDNELK
-692 EIFEAISF
+692 EIFETISY
-700 EKDGADGRPN
+700 EKEGQ

-717 DLHLI
+717 DLYTI
-722 QSKIRV
+722 QSKIRL

-756 EVEKNPK
+756 EVEKNER
-763 LYPNEADISK
+763 LYPNEADTTK
-773 ILELDRTNES
+773 ILELDKSNAS
-783 VQVDMTEVEKAYNLV
+783 VSIDTAEIEKAYQLM

-804 QGMGNMVMSY
+804 QGMGNFVPTY
-814 DSFKSGKEYSSVVKA
+814 ETFKADKDYSLPVKS
-829 KNHSFHYLPYNFG
+829 KNHTFHYLPYNFG
-842 GSGSSGFEIET
+842 GSGASGFEIET

-858 QLADFKNKDLEIYYN
+858 QLADFKNKELEIYYN

-910 KDKIHKALLIETKGA
+910 KDKIHKALLIETKGSV
-925 LYAEDKIFQKK
+925 YAADKVFQKK
-936 KTYVET
+936 KSYVET
-942 EFLKLNQE
+942 EFLKLNKE

-961 LEGKMDNANTA
+961 LEDSKDIAANIT
-972 KTINKINQFFN
+972 KLNNKINQFFN

>member
-1 MLHSI
+1 MLHYI
-6 IQEKKNKWLQSDDCT
+6 IQQKKNEWLLSDDCT
-21 ISDLVKYIRDKGQL
+21 IRDLVKYIRDKGHL

-65 FFSIGVDIGQYN
+65 FFTNGTDLAKLDINQIAREY
-77 VFYPA
+77 
-82 AVNFLAANK
+82 LSQNK
-91 EANALFD
+91 NAFALFD
-98 FAHQKNGKG
+98 FARQKNGNG
-107 LLLPELVQLILKEH
+107 TYIPELEKLIKANPAS
-121 KVLDYDTIIKSIFYN
+121 LDYDTIIKSIFYN
-136 VSYADY
+136 VNYADY

-167 EKEPDNK
+167 DNEPENK

-193 PSLKTILNF
+193 PSLKTIENF
-202 DPSWVIPEPYSTNLK
+202 DPSWVLPEPSASNLK
-217 KTLKFDV
+217 KLLKFEV
-224 LDEQKSAKK
+224 LDEQKTAKK

-255 IFVVNAE
+255 VFVVNAE
-262 KVILESFKFNA
+262 KVILESFTFDA
-273 QTELELEEEEKDTSN
+273 QTELELDEEEKDTTN

-298 NLTILIDE
+298 NLSILIDE

-335 FSGTPYLQG
+335 FSGTPYLQS
-344 AETIKAGDYALTGAT
+344 AEKIKAGDYEFK
-359 IRFSQ
+359 FSQ

-371 YPLVTAIKKFLKTP
+371 YPLVTAIRKFLKTP

-398 IKKGIEDFDSQYKNT
+398 IKQGIEDFDNQYKNT
-413 VYKNG
+413 VYENG
-418 AIAKIAIYC
+418 TIAKVAIYC

-441 TSELQLNPT
+441 AGELKINPNEILRFHKGNKAHPQPEGSEL
-450 EILKF
+450 E
-455 HGGNKKYS
+455 
-463 LPKENELAF
+463 F
-472 RSLDLAISKKR
+472 RSLDLPISKKR

-530 SADGSPADGSPEE
+530 KEE

-566 SSIDELNS
+566 TSIEELNS
-574 TKRIGKAEMVER
+574 TKRTGKPETIDR
-586 HSRMEY
+586 HSRMDFLE
-592 LLLPKVDFYQ
+592 LPKVDFYQ
-602 MKVTYQSIDEE
+602 MKVTYQAIDEE
-613 QTANTKAKLK
+613 ETPNTKAKLK
-623 AIIKKMEDY
+623 TLLKNIDNF
-632 KASALISTS
+632 KASALITTS
-641 EISNIDTG
+641 DIANIDTG
-649 TIDII
+649 EIDVI
-654 NETGIAFA
+654 NETGIVFA
-662 NYNQWLF
+662 NFNQWLF
-669 EMSRQSFGL
+669 EISRESFGL
-678 IAETQL
+678 ISEELL
-684 HQYNTELK
+684 HQYDSELK
-692 EIFEAISF
+692 EIFETVSY
-700 EKDGADGRPN
+700 ENEGQ

-717 DLHLI
+717 DLHTI
-722 QSKIRV
+722 QSKIRLG
-728 AFSIKRDLQTDTEVI
+728 FSIKRDLQTDTEVI

-756 EVEKNPK
+756 EVEKNAR
-763 LYPNEADISK
+763 LYPNETDTTK
-773 ILELDRTNES
+773 ILELDKSNATVSIDTAEI
-783 VQVDMTEVEKAYNLV
+783 EKAYQLM

-804 QGMGNMVMSY
+804 QGMGNFVPTY
-814 DSFKSGKEYSSVVKA
+814 EIFKADKDYSLSVKS
-829 KNHSFHYLPYNFG
+829 KNQTFHYLPYNFG

-858 QLADFKNKDLEIYYN
+858 QLADFKNKELEIYYN

-890 KYWKNIGKYTTD
+890 RYWKNVGKYTTD
-902 FLIVKRTA
+902 FLIVKRTT
-910 KDKIHKALLIETKGA
+910 KDKIHKALLIETKGSV
-925 LYAEDKIFQKK
+925 YAEDKVFQKK
-936 KTYVET
+936 KNYVET
-942 EFLKLNQE
+942 EFLKLNKE

-961 LEGKMDNANTA
+961 LEDSKDIAANIT
-972 KTINKINQFFN
+972 KLNNKINQFFN

>member
-1 MLHSI
+1 MLHYI
-6 IQEKKNKWLQSDDCT
+6 IQQKKNEWLQSDDCT
-21 ISDLVKYIRDKGQL
+21 IRDLVKYIRDKGHL

-65 FFSIGVDIGQYN
+65 FFTNGTDLAKLDINQIAREY
-77 VFYPA
+77 
-82 AVNFLAANK
+82 LTQNK
-91 EANALFD
+91 NAFALFD
-98 FAHQKNGKG
+98 FARQKNGNG
-107 LLLPELVQLILKEH
+107 TYIPELEKLIKANPAS
-121 KVLDYDTIIKSIFYN
+121 LDYDTIIKSIFYN
-136 VSYADY
+136 VNYADY

-167 EKEPDNK
+167 DNEPENK

-193 PSLKTILNF
+193 PSLKTIENF
-202 DPSWVIPEPYSTNLK
+202 DPSWVLPEPSASNLK
-217 KTLKFDV
+217 KLLKFEV
-224 LDEQKSAKK
+224 LDEQKTAKK

-255 IFVVNAE
+255 VFVVNAE

-273 QTELELEEEEKDTSN
+273 QTELELDEEEKDTTN

-298 NLTILIDE
+298 NLSILIDE

-335 FSGTPYLQG
+335 FSGTPYLQS
-344 AETIKAGDYALTGAT
+344 AEKIKAGDYEFK
-359 IRFSQ
+359 FSQ

-371 YPLVTAIKKFLKTP
+371 YPLVTAIRKFLKTP

-398 IKKGIEDFDSQYKNT
+398 IKQGIEDFDNQYKNK
-413 VYKNG
+413 VYENG
-418 AIAKIAIYC
+418 TIAKVAIYC

-441 TSELQLNPT
+441 TGELKINPNEILRFHKGNKAHPQPEGSEL
-450 EILKF
+450 E
-455 HGGNKKYS
+455 
-463 LPKENELAF
+463 F
-472 RSLDLAISKKR
+472 RSLDLPISKKR
-483 YILLVQVGKE
+483 YILLVQIGKE

-525 QVDKG
+525 QVDK
-530 SADGSPADGSPEE
+530 DKEE

-566 SSIDELNS
+566 TSIEELNS
-574 TKRIGKAEMVER
+574 TKRTGKPETIDR
-586 HSRMEY
+586 HSRMDF
-592 LLLPKVDFYQ
+592 LQLPKVDFYQ
-602 MKVTYQSIDEE
+602 MKVTYQAIDEE
-613 QTANTKAKLK
+613 ETPNTKAKLK
-623 AIIKKMEDY
+623 ALLKNIDNF
-632 KASALISTS
+632 KASALITTS
-641 EISNIDTG
+641 DIANIDTG
-649 TIDII
+649 EIDVI

-662 NYNQWLF
+662 NFNQWLF
-669 EMSRQSFGL
+669 EISRESFGL
-678 IAETQL
+678 ISEELL
-684 HQYNTELK
+684 HQYDSELN
-692 EIFEAISF
+692 EIFETVSF
-700 EKDGADGRPN
+700 EKERQ

-717 DLHLI
+717 DLHTI
-722 QSKIRV
+722 QSKIRL

-756 EVEKNPK
+756 EVEKNAR
-763 LYPNEADISK
+763 LYPNETDTTK
-773 ILELDRTNES
+773 ILELDKSNATVSIDTAEI
-783 VQVDMTEVEKAYNLV
+783 EKAYQLM

-804 QGMGNMVMSY
+804 QGMGNFVPTY
-814 DSFKSGKEYSSVVKA
+814 ESFKADKDYSLPVKS
-829 KNHSFHYLPYNFG
+829 KNHTFHYLPYNFG

-858 QLADFKNKDLEIYYN
+858 QLADFKNKELEIYYN

-890 KYWKNIGKYTTD
+890 RYWKNVGKYTTD

-910 KDKIHKALLIETKGA
+910 KDKIHKALLIETKGSV
-925 LYAEDKIFQKK
+925 YAEDKVFQKK
-936 KTYVET
+936 KNYVET
-942 EFLKLNQE
+942 EFLKLNKE

-961 LEGKMDNANTA
+961 LEDSKDIAANIT
-972 KTINKINQFFN
+972 KLNNKINQFFN

>member
-1 MLHSI
+1 MLHYI
-6 IQEKKNKWLQSDDCT
+6 IQQKKNEWLLSDDCT
-21 ISDLVKYIRDKGQL
+21 IRDLVKYIRDKGHL

-65 FFSIGVDIGQYN
+65 FFTNGTDLAKLDINQIAREY
-77 VFYPA
+77 
-82 AVNFLAANK
+82 LTQNK
-91 EANALFD
+91 NAFALFD
-98 FAHQKNGKG
+98 FARQKNGNG
-107 LLLPELVQLILKEH
+107 TYIPELEKLIKANPAS
-121 KVLDYDTIIKSIFYN
+121 LDYDTIIKSIFYN
-136 VSYADY
+136 VNYADY

-167 EKEPDNK
+167 DNEPENK

-193 PSLKTILNF
+193 PSLKTIENF
-202 DPSWVIPEPYSTNLK
+202 DPSWVLPEPSASNLK
-217 KTLKFDV
+217 KLLKFEV
-224 LDEQKSAKK
+224 LDEQKTAKK

-255 IFVVNAE
+255 VFVVNAE

-273 QTELELEEEEKDTSN
+273 QTELELDEEEKDTTN

-298 NLTILIDE
+298 NLSILIDE

-335 FSGTPYLQG
+335 FSGTPYLQS
-344 AETIKAGDYALTGAT
+344 AEKIKADDYEFK
-359 IRFSQ
+359 FSQ

-371 YPLVTAIKKFLKTP
+371 YPLVTAIRKFLKTP

-398 IKKGIEDFDSQYKNT
+398 IKQGIEDFDNQYKNK
-413 VYKNG
+413 VYENG
-418 AIAKIAIYC
+418 TIAKVAIYC

-441 TSELQLNPT
+441 TGELKINPNEILRFHKGNKAHPQPEGSEL
-450 EILKF
+450 E
-455 HGGNKKYS
+455 
-463 LPKENELAF
+463 F
-472 RSLDLAISKKR
+472 RSLDLPISKKR

-525 QVDKG
+525 QVDK
-530 SADGSPADGSPEE
+530 DKEE

-566 SSIDELNS
+566 TSIEELNS
-574 TKRIGKAEMVER
+574 TKRTGKPETIDR
-586 HSRMEY
+586 HSRMDF
-592 LLLPKVDFYQ
+592 LQLPKVDFYQ
-602 MKVTYQSIDEE
+602 MKVTYQAIDEE
-613 QTANTKAKLK
+613 ETPNTKAKLK
-623 AIIKKMEDY
+623 ALLKNIHNF
-632 KASALISTS
+632 KASALITTS
-641 EISNIDTG
+641 DIANIDTG
-649 TIDII
+649 EIDVI

-662 NYNQWLF
+662 NFNQWLF
-669 EMSRQSFGL
+669 EISRESFGL
-678 IAETQL
+678 ISEELL
-684 HQYNTELK
+684 HQYDSELN
-692 EIFEAISF
+692 EIFETVSY
-700 EKDGADGRPN
+700 EKNGQH
-710 RFFNELY
+710 FFNELY
-717 DLHLI
+717 DLHTI
-722 QSKIRV
+722 QSKIRL

-756 EVEKNPK
+756 EVEKNAR
-763 LYPNEADISK
+763 LYPNEADTLK
-773 ILELDRTNES
+773 ILELDKSNAS
-783 VQVDMTEVEKAYNLV
+783 VSIDTAEIEKAYQLV
-798 KETLEA
+798 KNTLEQ
-804 QGMGNMVMSY
+804 QGLGNMVPTY
-814 DSFKSGKEYSSVVKA
+814 ESFKADKDYSLPVKS

-858 QLADFKNKDLEIYYN
+858 QLADFKNKELEIYYN

-890 KYWKNIGKYTTD
+890 RYWKNVGKYTTD
-902 FLIVKRTA
+902 FLVVKRTA
-910 KDKIHKALLIETKGA
+910 KDKIHKALLIETKGSV
-925 LYAEDKIFQKK
+925 YAEDKVFQKK
-936 KTYVET
+936 KNYVET
-942 EFLKLNQE
+942 EFLKLNKE

-961 LEGKMDNANTA
+961 LEDSKYIAANIT
-972 KTINKINQFFN
+972 KLNNKINQFFN

>member
-1 MLHSI
+1 MLHHI
-6 IQEKKNKWLQSDDCT
+6 IQQKKNDWVQSDDCT
-21 ISDLVKYIRDKGQL
+21 IRDLVKYIRDKGHL

-59 QLFSEG
+59 KLFSEG
-65 FFSIGVDIGQYN
+65 FFTNGIDLAKLDINQIAREY
-77 VFYPA
+77 
-82 AVNFLAANK
+82 LTQNK
-91 EANALFD
+91 NAFALFE
-98 FAHQKNGKG
+98 FARQKNGNG
-107 LLLPELVQLILKEH
+107 TYIPELEKLIKANPAS
-121 KVLDYDTIIKSIFYN
+121 LDYEIIIKSIFYN
-136 VSYADY
+136 VNYADY

-167 EKEPDNK
+167 DNEPENK

-193 PSLKTILNF
+193 PSLKTIENF
-202 DPSWVIPEPYSTNLK
+202 DPSWVLPEPSASNLK
-217 KTLKFDV
+217 KLLKFEI
-224 LDEQKSAKK
+224 LDEQKTAKK

-255 IFVVNAE
+255 VFVVNAE

-273 QTELELEEEEKDTSN
+273 QTELELDEEEKDTTN

-298 NLTILIDE
+298 NLSILIDE

-335 FSGTPYLQG
+335 FSGTPYLQS
-344 AETIKAGDYALTGAT
+344 AEKIKVGDYEFK
-359 IRFSQ
+359 FSQ

-371 YPLVTAIKKFLKTP
+371 YPLVTAIRKFLKTP

-398 IKKGIEDFDSQYKNT
+398 IKQGIEDFDNQYKNK
-413 VYKNG
+413 VYENG
-418 AIAKIAIYC
+418 TIAKVAIYC

-441 TSELQLNPT
+441 TGELKINPIEILRFHKGNKAHPQPEGSEL
-450 EILKF
+450 E
-455 HGGNKKYS
+455 
-463 LPKENELAF
+463 F
-472 RSLDLAISKKR
+472 RSLDLPISKKR

-530 SADGSPADGSPEE
+530 KEE

-566 SSIDELNS
+566 TSIEELNS
-574 TKRIGKAEMVER
+574 TRRTGKPETIDR
-586 HSRMEY
+586 HSRMDF
-592 LLLPKVDFYQ
+592 LQLPKVDFYQ
-602 MKVTYQSIDEE
+602 MKVTYQAIDEE
-613 QTANTKAKLK
+613 ETPNTKAKLNVLLK
-623 AIIKKMEDY
+623 NIDNF
-632 KASALISTS
+632 KASALITTS
-641 EISNIDTG
+641 DIANIDTG
-649 TIDII
+649 EIDVI

-662 NYNQWLF
+662 NFNQWLF
-669 EMSRQSFGL
+669 EISRESFGL
-678 IAETQL
+678 ISEALL
-684 HQYNTELK
+684 HQYDSELN
-692 EIFEAISF
+692 EIFETVSY
-700 EKDGADGRPN
+700 EKKGQRY
-710 RFFNELY
+710 FNELY
-717 DLHLI
+717 DLHTI
-722 QSKIRV
+722 QSKIRL

-756 EVEKNPK
+756 EVEKNAR
-763 LYPNEADISK
+763 LYPNEAETTK
-773 ILELDRTNES
+773 ILELDKSNEEFI
-783 VQVDMTEVEKAYNLV
+783 DDWDEVKKAYEQLYE
-798 KETLEA
+798 KLKA
-804 QGMGNMVMSY
+804 DGMEKWAPDF
-814 DSFKSGKEYSSVVKA
+814 DSFKVSRDYPLPVKS
-829 KNHSFHYLPYNFG
+829 KNQTFHYLPYNFG

-858 QLADFKNKDLEIYYN
+858 QLADFKNKELEIYYN

-890 KYWKNIGKYTTD
+890 RYWKNVGKYTTD

-910 KDKIHKALLIETKGA
+910 KDKIHKALLIETKGSV
-925 LYAEDKIFQKK
+925 YAADKVFQKK
-936 KTYVET
+936 KNYIET
-942 EFLKLNQE
+942 EFLKLNKE
-950 KFGYQRFDFLY
+950 KFGHQRFDFLY
-961 LEGKMDNANTA
+961 LEDSKDIAANIT
-972 KTINKINQFFN
+972 KLNNKINQFFN